1 MSMPSR
7 FAIHDMRSLVDQRRR
22 RSRAWD
28 IRFVAAVLLLYGCV
42 GAAFF
47 AVEWLHATPDGAPV
61 TAQELRDWRSG
72 RTGLHPL
79 VRPLVPEPSGSA
91 PSEGR

>member
-1 MSMPSR
+1 MNMPSR
-7 FAIHDMRSLVDQRRR
+7 FAIHDMRSLAEERRR
-22 RSRAWD
+22 RSRSWD
-28 IRFVAAVLLLYGCV
+28 MRFVAAVLLLYGCL

-47 AVEWLHATPDGAPV
+47 AVEWLHAAPDGAPV

-72 RTGLHPL
+72 RTGLHPVL
-79 VRPLVPEPSGSA
+79 RPRAPEPYASA